1 MFEAI
6 IIVLAYLLGSIPTAV
21 WYGRVFHKVDIRQYG
36 SGNAGATNSL
46 RILGKKAGVIVLIID
61 LFKGILAVTIARII
75 LPENETAVLIA
86 GFMAVMGHLF
96 PVFAQFKGGKGVAT
110 SLGVVL
116 AVYPLGALVCI
127 GSFILVV
134 FLTRIVS
141 LGSLFGALAFLVA
154 ILFMQPTN
162 YALQIFAGAIFVLL
176 TITHRQN
183 AKRLF
188 NGTES
193 KIGQKKEKE
202 PVEAKEAV

>member
-1 MFEAI
+1 MFESI
-6 IIVLAYLLGSIPTAV
+6 VIVLAYLLGSIPTAV
-21 WYGRVFHKVDIRQYG
+21 WYSRIFHKVDIRQHG

-46 RILGKKAGVIVLIID
+46 RILGKKAGIIVLLID
-61 LFKGILAVTIARII
+61 LLKGILAVSIARII

-127 GSFILVV
+127 GSFIVVV

-162 YALQIFAGAIFVLL
+162 YTLQIFAGAIFVLL

-202 PVEAKEAV
+202 PVEA